1 MTAMTI
7 ETVMLSGRHGRPV
20 PPTLLMPSPAATG
33 GRETRGE
40 RRPSPGRGRPPFIT
54 LARAHR
60 AYPQAADQGGERQD
74 GAQRAKGQRMTH
86 LHDAHTDEPSLS
98 GKRAIITGGTTGIG
112 RAIAVLLASYG
123 VRVFICGR
131 TPEHLQDAL
140 EHIRAVGE
148 GGGIALDLAEQ
159 GGVDRFFSAA
169 HKYLG
174 GLDIAVINAAVPAD
188 GLTDMEA
195 QDLRY
200 AIATDFTAYITSA
213 HTACRLMGGNGHIVL
228 IGSTSAH
235 SPSPGATVY
244 AGMKAGIAAFSEALT
259 KELGSQGV
267 KVSLVEPGFTSA
279 DFHYPDLPADKQDE
293 LIRAEKLLR
302 AEDIAVGVRYLLT
315 QPSRVVVQQL
325 TIVPRLKA

>member
-1 MTAMTI
+1 MTI
-7 ETVMLSGRHGRPV
+7 ETVMLSGRQGRNFSPALMMSCLAAPGVRGGRQGLPRRTRPPLITLGRPCQAHLHA
-20 PPTLLMPSPAATG
+20 TEKAGEAARGSGEPS
-33 GRETRGE
+33 GRTM
-40 RRPSPGRGRPPFIT
+40 
-54 LARAHR
+54 
-60 AYPQAADQGGERQD
+60 AD
-74 GAQRAKGQRMTH
+74 
-86 LHDAHTDEPSLS
+86 LHDADTDEPSLS

-112 RAIAVLLASYG
+112 RAIAILLASYG

-131 TPEHLQDAL
+131 TPEHLHDAL
-140 EHIRAVGE
+140 ERIREVGE
-148 GGGIALDLAEQ
+148 GSGIALDLAEQ
-159 GGVDRFFSAA
+159 GGVDRFFAAA

-188 GLTDMEA
+188 GLTEMDA

-235 SPSPGATVY
+235 APSPGSTVY

-259 KELGSQGV
+259 KELGSKGV

-279 DFHYPDLPADKQDE
+279 DFHYPELPAEKQDE
-293 LIRAEKLLR
+293 LIREEKLLR
-302 AEDIAVGVRYLLT
+302 AQDIAVGVRYLLT